1 MALYR
6 ILLGIRINKYL
17 KEMEKIKEKAASL
30 LQKCEVVVLSSM
42 NAEGYPRPVPIVRI
56 ASEGLSTIW
65 MSTGASS
72 LKTTEFRANAK
83 AGLCYYS
90 DGDSVVLTGEVEV
103 IDDAESKE
111 KYWQNWFIK
120 FFPQGVKDP
129 EYILL
134 KFRSNQATIYIEDLF
149 CNITAICSNAQS
161 TKASTCGI
169 KLRPVSVRLYSTRGG
184 TSA

>member
-1 MALYR
+1 MTLYR

-17 KEMEKIKEKAASL
+17 KEMEKIKKKAASL
-30 LQKCEVVVLSSM
+30 LQKCEVVVLSSI
-42 NAEGYPRPVPIVRI
+42 NAEGYPLPVPIARI
-56 ASEGLSTIW
+56 ASEGLSTIG

-134 KFRSNQATIYIEDLF
+134 KFRSNQATIYIEDQF
-149 CNITAICSNAQS
+149 QRVTIE
-161 TKASTCGI
+161 
-169 KLRPVSVRLYSTRGG
+169 
-184 TSA
+184 

>member
-1 MALYR
+1 
-6 ILLGIRINKYL
+6 
-17 KEMEKIKEKAASL
+17 MEKIKEKAASL

-42 NAEGYPRPVPIVRI
+42 NAEGYPRPVPIARI

-90 DGDSVVLTGEVEV
+90 GGDSVVLTGEVEV

-111 KYWQNWFIK
+111 KVLAELVYQV
-120 FFPQGVKDP
+120 FPARSERPGIYSVKIP
-129 EYILL
+129 KQPSY
-134 KFRSNQATIYIEDLF
+134 N
-149 CNITAICSNAQS
+149 
-161 TKASTCGI
+161 
-169 KLRPVSVRLYSTRGG
+169 LY
-184 TSA
+184 

>member
-1 MALYR
+1 MTLYR

-30 LQKCEVVVLSSM
+30 LQKCEVVVLSSI
-42 NAEGYPRPVPIVRI
+42 NAEGYPRPVPIARI

-90 DGDSVVLTGEVEV
+90 DGDKRKVLAKLVYQIFPARSERSGIYSVK
-103 IDDAESKE
+103 IPKQPS
-111 KYWQNWFIK
+111 YN
-120 FFPQGVKDP
+120 
-129 EYILL
+129 
-134 KFRSNQATIYIEDLF
+134 
-149 CNITAICSNAQS
+149 
-161 TKASTCGI
+161 
-169 KLRPVSVRLYSTRGG
+169 LY
-184 TSA
+184 

>member
-1 MALYR
+1 MTT
-6 ILLGIRINKYL
+6 KT
-17 KEMEKIKEKAASL
+17 MKEKATEL
-30 LQKCEVVVLSSM
+30 LQRCEVVTLASV
-42 NAEGYPRPVPIVRI
+42 NKEGYPRPVPMSKIL
-56 ASEGLSTIW
+56 AEGISTIW

-90 DGDSVVLTGEVEV
+90 DGESVVLTGEVEV

-134 KFRSNQATIYIEDLF
+134 KFRSNQATIYIEDQF
-149 CNITAICSNAQS
+149 QRVTIE
-161 TKASTCGI
+161 
-169 KLRPVSVRLYSTRGG
+169 
-184 TSA
+184 

>member
-1 MALYR
+1 
-6 ILLGIRINKYL
+6 
-17 KEMEKIKEKAASL
+17 
-30 LQKCEVVVLSSM
+30 
-42 NAEGYPRPVPIVRI
+42 
-56 ASEGLSTIW
+56 

-134 KFRSNQATIYIEDLF
+134 KFRSNQATIYIEDQF
-149 CNITAICSNAQS
+149 QRVT
-161 TKASTCGI
+161 I
-169 KLRPVSVRLYSTRGG
+169 K
-184 TSA
+184 

>member
-90 DGDSVVLTGEVEV
+90 DGDSVVLTGV
-103 IDDAESKE
+103 IVNNPASGAFISHIFVPDDWTIIVPQHE
-111 KYWQNWFIK
+111 K
-120 FFPQGVKDP
+120 V
-129 EYILL
+129 L
-134 KFRSNQATIYIEDLF
+134 
-149 CNITAICSNAQS
+149 CSPYFV
-161 TKASTCGI
+161 I
-169 KLRPVSVRLYSTRGG
+169 
-184 TSA
+184 